1 MEGDF
6 EERAALCALNR
17 IFGYEPKLGK
27 SLVENFGGAANV
39 FSAGRK
45 AVGEVLG
52 PYKNINYSRQISAS
66 AFDSAAME
74 LEKLVSHGC
83 CFIGYGETGYPQ
95 LLRECDDP
103 PLGIYYKGI
112 SAPEEVFATVGS
124 PDNSGLPVS
133 KAKTCI
139 AVVGTRKISSY
150 GRDCCERIV
159 KAMSKATVKPLVV
172 SGLAL
177 GVDAVAHRTAL
188 ENGLKTVAVMATGID
203 QIYPSQHQGLGEQIA
218 STPGCG
224 LVSDYPPDTQAVA
237 INFIRRNR
245 IIAGICKATLLI
257 ESKIKGGGMITAHLA
272 NSYDRE
278 VFALPG
284 RVDDPYSQGCNLL
297 IRQNLAEPI
306 GDLAELMQKLSLGKT
321 MLRRQADFVEAVREY
336 YKVQFN
342 EDDLAQIC
350 SIAQCIKKSRGISM
364 DEICQRKHLSFNTL
378 SNYVTQLECDGFITV
393 DMLQH
398 CSARSNNL

>member
-1 MEGDF
+1 
-6 EERAALCALNR
+6 
-17 IFGYEPKLGK
+17 
-27 SLVENFGGAANV
+27 
-39 FSAGRK
+39 
-45 AVGEVLG
+45 
-52 PYKNINYSRQISAS
+52 
-66 AFDSAAME
+66 
-74 LEKLVSHGC
+74 
-83 CFIGYGETGYPQ
+83 
-95 LLRECDDP
+95 
-103 PLGIYYKGI
+103 
-112 SAPEEVFATVGS
+112 
-124 PDNSGLPVS
+124 
-133 KAKTCI
+133 
-139 AVVGTRKISSY
+139 
-150 GRDCCERIV
+150 
-159 KAMSKATVKPLVV
+159 MSKATVKPLVV

-350 SIAQCIKKSRGISM
+350 SIAQCIKAPVIQYFVELRDTTG
-364 DEICQRKHLSFNTL
+364 
-378 SNYVTQLECDGFITV
+378 V
-393 DMLQH
+393 
-398 CSARSNNL
+398 